1 MARGN
6 LGDVDFNDL
15 GRFAELLGSNSA
27 LPIPAFKSPD
37 DVRKE
42 ARERSQTIH
51 ETYNALHAI
60 VTRHEETIQKRWIK
74 KSGQQRRKVL
84 LECWP
89 GMSAVHR
96 PDIEAFRKETKKQR
110 DQETKYR
117 ESFLWPYINQEDL
130 TTPKS
135 LPLLLNARARH
146 HPALFSAADIT
157 AIRFGVV
164 TTAIVPV
171 FLNEYVMILNGAMDA
186 DKYGELIAWDDHPD
200 AFEWMHT
207 EKQFLPGDGLIVLE
221 IQERILRFLLDC
233 SKTILH
239 DIPADKLTCGTYP
252 VQPEP
257 HLTTEAEA
265 NGFESLAV
273 MAAEA
278 PYRLPARLDFKRM
291 ELLLEA
297 KVSAAKDLIWALRE
311 DPGYF
316 ADRIVDIREHRQ
328 EMLKDIMGNVH
339 PALRP
344 GAGAIVGARVIG
356 NLVIEAYS
364 ELEIFTELHRQAMEL
379 RLLHDNYAARLSPI
393 EDLPEDFL
401 DRLLTF
407 RHYLRQAAKGPLA
420 ALRHNVVASPP
431 MRRFFVREPPP
442 DATTSRIAVMSRPGN
457 TLTKVEGHLHWLL
470 STLWEDGHTLFLA
483 DMPLVLDELE
493 RLLQAEPRAADL
505 ISSRVAEIISN
516 ASIISQCLGQI
527 NQYQPWARGFESAE
541 VDKLEDIQQ
550 GFAVW
555 AKPLS
560 YMLKGIRDQ
569 DFVRIADLGDP
580 SHRRFF
586 YPAEKRRTKENV
598 EALRRAEQNLGDFW
612 RAVDE
617 IVDFNCEHLQ
627 GTVVRALL
635 SEKRMFQSTPE
646 WVDSGSVTEKKEQ
659 QRNAAG
665 GGVESLFKPLSTLYF
680 SEETAAQSKVPR
692 TTKTKTK
699 GESKETY
706 LPPISHEPVDTGA
719 EPTPVRVDS
728 RALKVFRTLFFNPG
742 VTSSPGEVAWQDF
755 IYAMTSTGLFSAEK
769 LYGSAWQF
777 QRLDTE
783 SQTRI
788 QFHQPHP
795 RGKIPFTMARSMG
808 RRLTRAF
815 GWIGEMFVLREKED
829 ASQA

>member
-1 MARGN
+1 MARVN
-6 LGDVDFNDL
+6 LCDVDFNNPS
-15 GRFAELLGSNSA
+15 RFAELLGPNSA
-27 LPIPAFKSPD
+27 LPIPVFKSPG

-42 ARERSQTIH
+42 TRERSQTIH
-51 ETYNALHAI
+51 ETYNTLHAI
-60 VTRHEETIQKRWIK
+60 VTRHEETIQKRWVK

-96 PDIEAFRKETKKQR
+96 PDFEAFRKETMEQR
-110 DQETKYR
+110 DQGTKYR
-117 ESFLWPYINQEDL
+117 ESFMWPYINQEDL
-130 TTPKS
+130 SKPKS
-135 LPLLLNARARH
+135 LLLLLNARARH
-146 HPALFSAADIT
+146 HPSHFAAADIT

-164 TTAIVPV
+164 TNAIVRV
-171 FLNEYVMILNGAMDA
+171 FLNGYVMILNDAMDP

-207 EKQFLPGDGLIVLE
+207 QKQFLPGDGLIVLE

-233 SKTILH
+233 SKAILH
-239 DIPADKLTCGTYP
+239 DIPEDKLTSGTYS
-252 VQPEP
+252 VRPEP
-257 HLTTEAEA
+257 HLKTEVEA

-273 MAAEA
+273 MAAET
-278 PYRLPARLDFKRM
+278 PYRLPARIDFKRM

-297 KVSAAKDLIWALRE
+297 KVSAAKDHIWALRE

-328 EMLKDIMGNVH
+328 EMLKDIMGDIH

-344 GAGAIVGARVIG
+344 GAGAIVGARVIA
-356 NLVIEAYS
+356 NIVIEAYS
-364 ELEIFTELHRQAMEL
+364 ELEIFTELHRQAKEL
-379 RLLHDNYAARLSPI
+379 RLLHDKHATRA
-393 EDLPEDFL
+393 
-401 DRLLTF
+401 
-407 RHYLRQAAKGPLA
+407 LRQ
-420 ALRHNVVASPP
+420 NVVASPP
-431 MRRFFVREPPP
+431 MRRFFVRQQPPS
-442 DATTSRIAVMSRPGN
+442 ATTSQIVVMSRPGN
-457 TLTKVEGHLHWLL
+457 TLTKVEGHLNWLL
-470 STLWEDGHTLFLA
+470 STLWEDGRMLFLA

-493 RLLQAEPRAADL
+493 RLLQTEPRAADL
-505 ISSRVAEIISN
+505 ISSRIAEIISN
-516 ASIISQCLGQI
+516 ASIISRCLGQI
-527 NQYQPWARGFESAE
+527 NQYQPWARGFDSAE
-541 VDKLEDIQQ
+541 VDKLEGIQQ

-560 YMLKGIRDQ
+560 YMVEGIRDQ
-569 DFVRIADLGDP
+569 DF
-580 SHRRFF
+580 H
-586 YPAEKRRTKENV
+586 RTKENV
-598 EALRRAEQNLGDFW
+598 EALRGAERNLGEFW

-627 GTVVRALL
+627 GTVTRALL
-635 SEKRMFQSTPE
+635 SEKRMLQCTPE
-646 WVDSGSVTEKKEQ
+646 WVDSGSVTEKKRQ
-659 QRNAAG
+659 QRNAAS

-680 SEETAAQSKVPR
+680 SEETAGQPKVPI
-692 TTKTKTK
+692 TAKAKTKTK
-699 GESKETY
+699 GESKETS
-706 LPPISHEPVDTGA
+706 LPPVSHEHVDNRA
-719 EPTPVRVDS
+719 EPTPIRVDS

-742 VTSSPGEVAWQDF
+742 VTSSPGEVSWQDF

-795 RGKIPFTMARSMG
+795 RGKIPFTMARRMG

-815 GWIGEMFVLREKED
+815 GWIGGMFVLRENED
-829 ASQA
+829 ASQG